1 MSLSWVAVDKT
12 KDVVLLPQIE
22 LNANR
27 WQSKPS
33 KSESGGGG
41 GDGLKPNPFHE
52 VPLSVKENALL
63 SRYKPFWS
71 RLIYIFP
78 LLMRKNR
85 TGLSAYCMKFR
96 IVNEHLNGCKTT
108 SVSGKRKCDTSH
120 FIVPIL

>member
-41 GDGLKPNPFHE
+41 GGGGWLKT
-52 VPLSVKENALL
+52 
-63 SRYKPFWS
+63 KPFPRGAS
-71 RLIYIFP
+71 F
-78 LLMRKNR
+78 
-85 TGLSAYCMKFR
+85 CQ
-96 IVNEHLNGCKTT
+96 
-108 SVSGKRKCDTSH
+108 RKCPVIS
-120 FIVPIL
+120 V